1 MSPSQRQA
9 AAAATSSGGEGDLA
23 ARLGTEIA
31 ALDGELIEIEMLVVQ
46 AQSEATR
53 HEQRRVQ
60 TTEKLATGVNLP
72 PADLVA
78 LNTQLVALT
87 RRAAVMEAQVDVLE
101 GKRKTLAR
109 FRDSLMELAE
119 TYGGVMP
126 AEGDGSGGPG
136 GAAGAAAARLTAGDG
151 GASPMSRIVLNAQED
166 LRREIARAMHD
177 GPAQSLT
184 NIVLQAQIVE
194 RLLGRDPD
202 GARGE
207 LRLLVSMVQQTLEA
221 TKTFIFDVRPMV
233 LDDLGLVPTLR
244 RAARE
249 RGRRAGISVEFD
261 SVGQDRR
268 IDVDL
273 ESSLFRI
280 IDEAL
285 TGYLSGRPDRIAIRL
300 DWSEDVIEAK
310 VNADRDPTKQMAEAD
325 QEVAAAVQAV
335 KGSDKDLPPAL
346 ESMMADRQERAEARS
361 VAAREAAIVALP
373 TSTWR
378 EIQQRATTT
387 GIVAEL
393 SDGGGT
399 LHVRADLG
407 AVGGG
412 ADATR

>member
-1 MSPSQRQA
+1 
-9 AAAATSSGGEGDLA
+9 
-23 ARLGTEIA
+23 
-31 ALDGELIEIEMLVVQ
+31 MLFR
-46 AQSEATR
+46 S
-53 HEQRRVQ
+53 RVQ
-60 TTEKLATGVNLP
+60 TTEKIATGVNLP
-72 PADLVA
+72 PADLA
-78 LNTQLVALT
+78 TLNTQLVSLT

-109 FRDSLMELAE
+109 FRDGMLAI
-119 TYGGVMP
+119 
-126 AEGDGSGGPG
+126 AEGFGASLPVPTGADGSTSDGP
-136 GAAGAAAARLTAGDG
+136 ARLTAGEG
-151 GASPMSRIVLNAQED
+151 TGSPMSRIVLNAQED

-184 NIVLQAQIVE
+184 NIVLQAQIVD
-194 RLLGRDPD
+194 RLLGRDVD

-244 RAARE
+244 RAARD

-268 IDVDL
+268 IEVDL

-300 DWSEDVIEAK
+300 DWSEDVVEAR
-310 VNADRDPTKQMAEAD
+310 VNADRDPTRQMADAD
-325 QEVAAAVQAV
+325 HEVAEAV
-335 KGSDKDLPPAL
+335 KAVAGTDKDLPPAL
-346 ESMMADRQERAEARS
+346 ESMMADRRERAEARS

-373 TSTWR
+373 VSTWR
-378 EIQQRATTT
+378 EIENRAATT

-399 LHVRADLG
+399 LQLRADIG
-407 AVGGG
+407 TAGDG
-412 ADATR
+412 ADEPA